1 MTQQQGGIHEST
13 IITGEFNIA
22 LSETNRWSR
31 QEIGKDVFGLT
42 NSINLDIMD
51 IYRLLLGFPG
61 SASGKEPT
69 CQCRRRKR
77 CGFGPQVGKIPW
89 RLAWQPTPIFLP
101 EKSHE
106 QRSLAGYSP
115 WGRKESDTTK

>member
-77 CGFGPQVGKIPW
+77 WKFDPWVGGKILLKEGTATHFSI
-89 RLAWQPTPIFLP
+89 LA
-101 EKSHE
+101 
-106 QRSLAGYSP
+106 
-115 WGRKESDTTK
+115 